1 MNLGVRHA
9 LSRPLL
15 CYCKAMGAT
24 LRGLGTGLQGGQG
37 QMGAARGR
45 TTRRTRPLASKTL
58 RRVTPPPPRAGRV
71 AYVVNRMMP
80 HDAKGGRM
88 RRSLLVFLTL
98 LGLSACATLVT
109 GRPEYQQVLVTQRYE
124 AAYLRAQAVAVGLG
138 LQIVRTQDQAHIFTA
153 KRPASGEEVTI
164 TIAPSG
170 MGCLITFQGA
180 PPHDVTDLVRAYQRT
195 PS

>member
-1 MNLGVRHA
+1 
-9 LSRPLL
+9 
-15 CYCKAMGAT
+15 
-24 LRGLGTGLQGGQG
+24 
-37 QMGAARGR
+37 
-45 TTRRTRPLASKTL
+45 
-58 RRVTPPPPRAGRV
+58 
-71 AYVVNRMMP
+71 
-80 HDAKGGRM
+80 M
-88 RRSLLVFLTL
+88 RRALLVVLTL

>member
-1 MNLGVRHA
+1 VKSGFVFPIR
-9 LSRPLL
+9 
-15 CYCKAMGAT
+15 
-24 LRGLGTGLQGGQG
+24 
-37 QMGAARGR
+37 
-45 TTRRTRPLASKTL
+45 
-58 RRVTPPPPRAGRV
+58 
-71 AYVVNRMMP
+71 
-80 HDAKGGRM
+80 
-88 RRSLLVFLTL
+88 LLVFLPL
-98 LGLSACATLVT
+98 LVLSACATLVT
-109 GRPEYQQVLVTQRYE
+109 GRPEYQQLLVTQRYE

-170 MGCLITFQGA
+170 MGCLITFQGT